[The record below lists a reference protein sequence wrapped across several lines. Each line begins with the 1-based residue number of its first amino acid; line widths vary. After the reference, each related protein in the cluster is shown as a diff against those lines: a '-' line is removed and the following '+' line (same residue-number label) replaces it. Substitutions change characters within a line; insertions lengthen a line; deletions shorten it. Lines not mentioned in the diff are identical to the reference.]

1 MIKNLLS
8 IILTIIGF
16 LYFLISKK
24 TPNIFYQSYVR
35 AYCFT
40 NGYISFVLSKLISL
54 IEKKKSETK
63 KISKIFTLDKSDFE
77 QIQIS
82 LKTDGYYVF
91 EQKLNED
98 FLIQINNFVK
108 KNECTFFND
117 NGEKHRGKYSDE
129 IKNLSSKFSYDESK
143 IYSLDEIKKLI
154 YDPAIINICQEYFNS
169 NAYLSNLDMWWTPVR
184 EKTNI
189 NIEIANRSAQYF
201 HFDLDRIK
209 WLKFFVYLTDTF
221 IEDGPHEYIKGTHG
235 YKNKNQNILN
245 KGYQRIKEDE
255 LYKIYETS
263 RITKLIGKKG
273 TIFIGDTSCF
283 HRGFPPVRNDRLLL
297 VLEYSNSMFGGSYNK
312 IISNEKL
319 NYITSLDTKNKIIFK

>member
-1 MIKNLLS
+1 MVSYI
-8 IILTIIGF
+8 
-16 LYFLISKK
+16 LISKK

-54 IEKKKSETK
+54 IEKNLKQKKLVN
-63 KISKIFTLDKSDFE
+63 IYDKSDFE

-108 KNECTFFND
+108 KNECTYFND

-169 NAYLSNLDMWWTPVR
+169 NAYLA
-184 EKTNI
+184 I
-189 NIEIANRSAQYF
+189 
-201 HFDLDRIK
+201 
-209 WLKFFVYLTDTF
+209 
-221 IEDGPHEYIKGTHG
+221 
-235 YKNKNQNILN
+235 
-245 KGYQRIKEDE
+245 
-255 LYKIYETS
+255 
-263 RITKLIGKKG
+263 
-273 TIFIGDTSCF
+273 
-283 HRGFPPVRNDRLLL
+283 
-297 VLEYSNSMFGGSYNK
+297 
-312 IISNEKL
+312 
-319 NYITSLDTKNKIIFK
+319 